1 MLVSFWWEEIKPQY
15 TEKNLSEKSRV
26 EKLQTQPTSRV
37 SPGHVVGWRML
48 SLFYQPTLPSI
59 VNLRKTQ
66 NRSYSFYIEW
76 RMQIVSPLE
85 LPWHAQSSPF
95 LSAPQE
101 EKFFKL
107 IEHLRTSLRVRSA
120 QCVIRNRNLPHFS
133 PLDADSF
140 ALTHFFM
147 TTRIRVRCQIF
158 FFTRWI
164 FNNSSPFY
172 AVIK

>member
-1 MLVSFWWEEIKPQY
+1 MLVFFLWEGIKPQY
-15 TEKNLSEKSRV
+15 TEKNLSEQSRV
-26 EKLQTQPTSRV
+26 EKLQTQPTSSV
-37 SPGHVVGWRML
+37 SSGHMVGRRML

-85 LPWHAQSSPF
+85 LPWHAQSSSPF
-95 LSAPQE
+95 LSARQE
-101 EKFFKL
+101 EKFFNL
-107 IEHLRTSLRVRSA
+107 VEHLRTSLRVRSA

-140 ALTHFFM
+140 ALSYFFM

-158 FFTRWI
+158 FLPVGFSTIRVH
-164 FNNSSPFY
+164 FMR
-172 AVIK
+172 